1 MDELADRANLVGRT
15 RDVVSAIAT
24 LTPRGEKRIA
34 GASTVETLGQ
44 SLDVLVAG
52 ERHLRRWLGDLHGAE
67 SAETTR
73 LLTLLVQVQSLRLA
87 IAEERVRLRAVSAG
101 ELHRSLSRL
110 RVGLSTAELFREVP
124 RELGRLGFSRSL
136 LSGLRGSTWAAR
148 TAFAHQDE
156 DLAGALVRVGS
167 ALPGRIG
174 REQPET
180 EAVRAREAVLV
191 LDAQTRPHVHRE
203 LVTLGDTR
211 DYAVAPIVV
220 HGRIIGLVHIDR
232 HSQSD
237 VVDSA
242 DRELLTLFADGAGL
256 AFERAMYHER
266 FTALR
271 RQFELQISGIDE
283 VVHGTSDWWEPGAQQ
298 DPVPHPYLSGGPL
311 SELTR
316 RELEVLQHIAG
327 GASNQ
332 DIAGRLGVSAGTVK
346 THVKG
351 LLHKLGAANRADAG
365 AKYHAYAKRS
375 ARY

>member
-1 MDELADRANLVGRT
+1 MDELADRGNLVGRT

-24 LTPRGEKRIA
+24 SSPRGEDRIA
-34 GASTVETLGQ
+34 GASTIETLGQ
-44 SLDVLVAG
+44 SLDALVAG
-52 ERHLRRWLGDLHGAE
+52 ERHLRRRLGDLHGAE

-73 LLTLLVQVQSLRLA
+73 LLTLLVQAQSLRLA
-87 IAEERVRLRAVSAG
+87 IGEERVRLRAVSAG

-110 RVGLSTAELFREVP
+110 RVGLSTMELFREVP

-136 LSGLRGSTWAAR
+136 LSGLRGSVWAAR

-156 DLAGALVRVGS
+156 DLADALVRVGS

-180 EAVRAREAVLV
+180 EAVRTREAVLV
-191 LDAQTRPHVHRE
+191 LDAQARPHVHRE

-220 HGRIIGLVHIDR
+220 HGRVIGLVHIDR

-283 VVHGTSDWWEPGAQQ
+283 VVHGTSDWWETGTRQ
-298 DPVPHPYLSGGPL
+298 DPVLHPYLSDGPL

-351 LLHKLGAANRADAG
+351 LLHKLGAVNRADAG
-365 AKYHAYAKRS
+365 AKYHAYAKRI
-375 ARY
+375 APY